1 MKYRILIDHG
11 FEGWSFWDKQGYRTL
26 DKAVKV
32 AQANTYGNKFL
43 IIKVIDWQASPKKT

>member
-11 FEGWSFWDKQGYRTL
+11 SKGWQFWDERGYKTL

-32 AQANTYGNKFL
+32 AQTHTY
-43 IIKVIDWQASPKKT
+43 